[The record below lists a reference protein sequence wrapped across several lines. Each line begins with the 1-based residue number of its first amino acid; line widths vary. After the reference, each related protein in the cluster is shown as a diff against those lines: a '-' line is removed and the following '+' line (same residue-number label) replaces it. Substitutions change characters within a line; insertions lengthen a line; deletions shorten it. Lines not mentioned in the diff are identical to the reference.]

1 MRFKILIG
9 LVAAIASSA
18 ASSRMI
24 VVFTDPMTMDRR
36 TVIISSRGPDRAYL
50 CMLPPGD
57 AGCRAVPIKRRQR
70 R

>member
-9 LVAAIASSA
+9 FVAALASSA

-24 VVFTDPMTMDRR
+24 VVLTDPMTMDRR
-36 TVIISSRGPDRAYL
+36 TVVIASRGPDRAYL

-57 AGCRAVPIKRRQR
+57 AGCRAVQIKRRQR